1 MDDTGRFSARLNA
14 LFQTSTH
21 PDGRHYSQQDVV
33 DGCQGTITRVYLW
46 KLRTGRARNPSMRV
60 VQALADFFGVSVD
73 YFSAP
78 DEQGGLGAERNL
90 DDPLVAQ
97 MCVKYSQLDDQGRRV
112 ILNLVDYLVKLRSG

>member
-1 MDDTGRFSARLNA
+1 MDDTGKFSARLNA
-14 LFQTSTH
+14 LFETSTR
-21 PDGRHYSQQDVV
+21 PDGKHYIQQDVV

-78 DEQGGLGAERNL
+78 DHQGGLGAERNV
-90 DDPLVAQ
+90 DDPIIAQ
-97 MCVKYSQLDDQGRRV
+97 ICEKCSQLDDQGRRV
-112 ILNLVDYLVKLRSG
+112 ILNLIDYLIKLKS

>member
-1 MDDTGRFSARLNA
+1 
-14 LFQTSTH
+14 
-21 PDGRHYSQQDVV
+21 
-33 DGCQGTITRVYLW
+33 
-46 KLRTGRARNPSMRV
+46 MRV

-78 DEQGGLGAERNL
+78 DEQGGLGTERNL